1 MSEEKSLFVLY
12 YNCQVLLIIANDYFQ
27 YLGLP
32 LVMRIKAHMTIQ
44 AKAMHTPTIIPVIDL
59 WSMW

>member
-1 MSEEKSLFVLY
+1 MFF
-12 YNCQVLLIIANDYFQ
+12 IIPNDYDQ

-32 LVMRIKAHMTIQ
+32 LLMRIKAHITIQ
-44 AKAMHTPTIIPVIDL
+44 AKAMHTPTMIPVIDL